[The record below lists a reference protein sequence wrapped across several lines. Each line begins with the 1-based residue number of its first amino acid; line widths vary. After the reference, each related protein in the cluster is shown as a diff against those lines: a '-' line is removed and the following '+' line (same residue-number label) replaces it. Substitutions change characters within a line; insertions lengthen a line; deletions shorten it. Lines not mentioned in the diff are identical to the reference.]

1 MTLRTAQKPKL
12 ETRLALIE
20 QRVNDLVERHE
31 TVPGRVTRLEGEFEH
46 MGAQLA
52 ALNDGQRELTATV
65 SDIGT
70 KVTRM
75 LAALTVLGV
84 IAQALGPT
92 LFRMLIP

>member
-1 MTLRTAQKPKL
+1 MTLRNAQKPKL

-65 SDIGT
+65 ADIGT

-84 IAQALGPT
+84 VAQSLGPT
-92 LFRMLIP
+92 LFRMLFP

>member
-1 MTLRTAQKPKL
+1 MTLRNAQKPKL
-12 ETRLALIE
+12 ETRVALIE

-65 SDIGT
+65 ADIGT

-84 IAQALGPT
+84 VAQSLGPT
-92 LFRMLIP
+92 LFRMLFP

>member
-1 MTLRTAQKPKL
+1 MTLRNAQKPKL

>member
-31 TVPGRVTRLEGEFEH
+31 TVPGRVTRLEGEFEQ

-84 IAQALGPT
+84 VAQVLGPT
-92 LFRMLIP
+92 LFRMLFP

>member
-1 MTLRTAQKPKL
+1 MTLRNAQKPKL

-52 ALNDGQRELTATV
+52 ALHDGQRELTATV

>member
-65 SDIGT
+65 ADIGT

-84 IAQALGPT
+84 VAQALGPT
-92 LFRMLIP
+92 LFRMLFP

>member
-1 MTLRTAQKPKL
+1 MTLRNAQKPKL

-65 SDIGT
+65 ADIGT

-84 IAQALGPT
+84 VAQALGPT
-92 LFRMLIP
+92 LFRMLLP

>member
-1 MTLRTAQKPKL
+1 MTLRNAQKPKL

-65 SDIGT
+65 ADIGT

-84 IAQALGPT
+84 VAQSLGPA
-92 LFRMLIP
+92 LFRMLFP

>member
-1 MTLRTAQKPKL
+1 MTLRNAQKPKL

-52 ALNDGQRELTATV
+52 ALNDGQRELTDTV

>member
-1 MTLRTAQKPKL
+1 MTLRNAQKPKL

-65 SDIGT
+65 ADIGT

-84 IAQALGPT
+84 VAQSLGLT
-92 LFRMLIP
+92 LFRMLFP

>member
-1 MTLRTAQKPKL
+1 MTPRLQQKPKM
-12 ETRLALIE
+12 EIRVALLE
-20 QRVNDLVERHE
+20 QRMNDWVANHE

-46 MGAQLA
+46 MATQLS
-52 ALNDGQRELTATV
+52 ALNEGQRELTATV

-84 IAQALGPT
+84 VAQALGPT
-92 LFRMLIP
+92 LFRMLFP